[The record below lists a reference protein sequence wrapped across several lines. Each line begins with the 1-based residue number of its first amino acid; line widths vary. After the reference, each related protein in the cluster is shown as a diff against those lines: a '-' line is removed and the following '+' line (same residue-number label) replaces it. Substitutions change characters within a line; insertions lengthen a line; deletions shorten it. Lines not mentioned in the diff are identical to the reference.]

1 MKDSIKN
8 YIKNHFKII
17 KLLRQNSKGEVYL
30 AQIIETGEF
39 VIIKKINFTGLPYK
53 ILKKNP
59 HKLFAKIFHCAEDSE
74 DTLIIEEF
82 IQGEP
87 LIERI
92 LNKNFLNDDEVKEIL
107 LQICEGLKFL
117 HKLGIIHRD
126 IKPSNLI
133 LQADG
138 VIKLID
144 FDAARIF
151 KENQS
156 EDTNSLGTKGYAPP
170 EQYGYGQTDSRSD
183 IYALG
188 ITFQKLLGENYHG
201 NLEKILSK
209 CTEIDPKNR
218 WQNVD
223 ELKFALINQKNYS
236 EKNFNP
242 LRIILLTIIFF
253 IFYNI
258 FDENQPENLH
268 EEKISES
275 EVKIEKVEESI
286 EIPQQKEENYKFPE
300 INLPEI
306 NFEEKVEPLPKIEN
320 NLPEIENKPPKI
332 IKNPEPFQKENFVE
346 NADYVK
352 VEYFLDGE
360 RLHAWIDEFDLDFEN
375 IKPAEQFEISYDEW
389 KNYEKVS
396 SNSPAVKF
404 SNSVIEIYAKN
415 FSKKTLKNP
424 ELEIIFD
431 NNGRI
436 DKKIMRGKNILPN
449 DTINFKIPLNQFQI
463 DNPNYKINNAF
474 FDNITIKF
482 HGEGTK
488 IIGSNA
494 YIIFHF
500 EQK

>member
-1 MKDSIKN
+1 MKDIIKD
-8 YIKNHFKII
+8 YIKNRFKII
-17 KLLRQNSKGEVYL
+17 KILRKNDKGEVQL
-30 AQIIETGEF
+30 AQLNDTGEF

-53 ILKKNP
+53 ILRKNP
-59 HKLFAKIFHCAEDSE
+59 HKLFAKILKCAEDSE

-92 LNKNFLNDDEVKEIL
+92 LNKKFLNEYEAKEIL

-133 LQADG
+133 LQADR

-183 IYALG
+183 IYSLG
-188 ITFQKLLGENYHG
+188 VTFQKLLGENYHG
-201 NLEKILSK
+201 NLEKILAK

-218 WQNVD
+218 FQNVD
-223 ELKFALINQKNYS
+223 ELKFALINQKNS
-236 EKNFNP
+236 VEKSFNP
-242 LRIILLTIIFF
+242 QKIILLTIIIS

-258 FDENQPENLH
+258 FDENQPENIP
-268 EEKISES
+268 EEKISEP
-275 EVKIEKVEESI
+275 EIKIEKVEENA
-286 EIPQQKEENYKFPE
+286 EISKPKEEYKFPE
-300 INLPEI
+300 INLPPIPNI
-306 NFEEKVEPLPKIEN
+306 NSEEKVEPLPEIEN
-320 NLPEIENKPPKI
+320 NLPEIKPPKI
-332 IKNPEPFQKENFVE
+332 IKIPEPFQKENALT

-352 VEYFLDGE
+352 VEYFLDGG
-360 RLHAWIDEFDLDFEN
+360 RLHAWIDEFDLDIKN
-375 IKPAEQFEISYDEW
+375 IKPAEQFEISYNEW

-396 SNSPAVKF
+396 ANSTAVKF
-404 SNSVIEIYAKN
+404 SNSVIEVYAKN
-415 FSKKTLKNP
+415 FSNKTLKNP

-436 DKKIMRGKNILPN
+436 DKKTLRGKEILPN
-449 DTINFKIPLNQFQI
+449 ETINFKIPLNQFQI
-463 DNPNYKINNAF
+463 DNPNYKIKNAF

-482 HGEGTK
+482 HGEGAE
-488 IIGSNA
+488 IRGSNA
-494 YIIFHF
+494 YITFHF
-500 EQK
+500 EQN

>member
-1 MKDSIKN
+1 MKDIIKD
-8 YIKNHFKII
+8 YIKNRFKII
-17 KLLRQNSKGEVYL
+17 KILRKNDKGEVQL
-30 AQIIETGEF
+30 AQLNDTGEF

-53 ILKKNP
+53 ILRKNP
-59 HKLFAKIFHCAEDSE
+59 HKLFAKILKCAEDSE

-87 LIERI
+87 LMERI
-92 LNKNFLNDDEVKEIL
+92 LNKKFLNEYEAKEIL
-107 LQICEGLKFL
+107 LQICDGLKFL

-138 VIKLID
+138 VVKLID

-218 WQNVD
+218 FQNVD
-223 ELKFALINQKNYS
+223 ELKFAIINQKNS
-236 EKNFNP
+236 VEKSFNP
-242 LRIILLTIIFF
+242 LKIILLTIIIF

-258 FDENQPENLH
+258 FNENQPENVP
-268 EEKISES
+268 EEKIPEP
-275 EVKIEKVEESI
+275 EVEIEKVEE
-286 EIPQQKEENYKFPE
+286 IPAPKEEYKFPE
-300 INLPEI
+300 INLPPIPNI
-306 NFEEKVEPLPKIEN
+306 NFEEKVEPLPEIEN

-332 IKNPEPFQKENFVE
+332 IKNPEPFQKENSLT
-346 NADYVK
+346 NANYVK

-360 RLHAWIDEFDLDFEN
+360 RLHAWIDEFDLDIKN
-375 IKPAEQFEISYDEW
+375 IKPAEQFEISYNEW

-396 SNSPAVKF
+396 ANSTAVKF
-404 SNSVIEIYAKN
+404 SNSVIEVYAKN

-436 DKKIMRGKNILPN
+436 EKKTLRGKEILPN
-449 DTINFKIPLNQFQI
+449 EAINFKIPLNQFQI
-463 DNPNYKINNAF
+463 DNPNYKIKNMF
-474 FDNITIKF
+474 FDNMTLKF
-482 HGEGTK
+482 RGEGAE
-488 IIGSNA
+488 IRGSNA
-494 YIIFHF
+494 YITFHF
-500 EQK
+500 EQN